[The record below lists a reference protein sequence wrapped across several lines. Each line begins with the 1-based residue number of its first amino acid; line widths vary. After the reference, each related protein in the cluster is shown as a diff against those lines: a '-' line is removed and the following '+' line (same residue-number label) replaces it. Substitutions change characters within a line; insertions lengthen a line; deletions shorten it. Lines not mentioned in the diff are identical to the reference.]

1 MNSQRTI
8 GKEATI
14 SGISLHLGSESCL
27 TFKPAPPDSGVVFV
41 RTDLPG
47 SPRISANIANAIGG
61 VVRRTSVGSQQV
73 IMHTI
78 EHVMAA
84 LAGLRIDNV
93 IIEANAPEPPAVD
106 GSALPFV
113 EVLKDAD
120 IVDQGVP
127 RQELKLNETFS
138 VSDRDR
144 ELIIIPNIGAAS
156 RAARS
161 KVTYAFKFN
170 SPVLLT
176 QLVSLEIN
184 EDSFASEI
192 APARTFCF
200 QHEVEALK
208 AQGLGKGGSSD
219 NVVVIDDAGIPDHP
233 PRLEDEM
240 ARHKILDLIGD
251 LYLLGSIP
259 AGHIMGIRSGH
270 DLNARL
276 IQKIA
281 ESHQKNRRMENTAT
295 IESLDVNEIKRILPH
310 RYPFLLVDRVI
321 ELKEDK
327 MAVGIKNVSINEEFF
342 QGHFPQR
349 PIMPGMLQVEALAQL
364 AGILLSWN
372 RKDDGS
378 IGLFR
383 TVEKVKFRRPV
394 VPGDQLR
401 LEVHV
406 LRKRSKV
413 AKFSGQAFVGAE
425 MATEAEFTIAL

>member
-8 GKEATI
+8 GKDAKI

-27 TFKPAPPDSGVVFV
+27 TFKPAPPDSGVVFA

-47 SPRISANIANAIGG
+47 SPRIKADIASAIGG
-61 VVRRTSVGSQQV
+61 VVRRTSVGSQEV

-78 EHVMAA
+78 EHVMAT
-84 LAGLRIDNV
+84 LAGLQIDNV
-93 IIEANAPEPPAVD
+93 IIEANAPEPPAMD

-113 EVLKDAD
+113 EILKDAG
-120 IVDQGVP
+120 IVDQNVP
-127 RQELKLNETFS
+127 R
-138 VSDRDR
+138 R
-144 ELIIIPNIGAAS
+144 ELQLTEALSVRSEDKELVIIPDGSCRIN
-156 RAARS
+156 
-161 KVTYAFKFN
+161 YAFKLD
-170 SPVLLT
+170 SPVSLT

-219 NVVVIDDAGIPDHP
+219 NVVVIDSDGVPDHP

-240 ARHKILDLIGD
+240 ARHKILDIIGD

-259 AGHIMGIRSGH
+259 NGRIIGIRSGH

-276 IQKIA
+276 IRKIA
-281 ESHQKNRRMENTAT
+281 QSHQKNLRISNVAAMEP
-295 IESLDVNEIKRILPH
+295 LGVNEIKRILPH

-321 ELKEDK
+321 QWEEGK
-327 MAVGIKNVSINEEFF
+327 MAVGIKNVTVNEEFF
-342 QGHFPQR
+342 QGHFPQQ

-364 AGILLSWN
+364 AGILLFRN
-372 RKDDGS
+372 RKHNHLL
-378 IGLFR
+378 GLFR
-383 TVEKVKFRRPV
+383 TVEKVKFRRTV

-401 LEVHV
+401 LEVQV
-406 LRKRSKV
+406 LRKRSNI
-413 AKFSGQAFVGAE
+413 AKFSGRAFVEAE
-425 MATEAEFTIAL
+425 VATEAEFTIAL

>member
-8 GKEATI
+8 GRDAKI
-14 SGISLHLGSESCL
+14 SGISLHLGMESCL
-27 TFKPAPPDSGVVFV
+27 TFKPAAPDSGVVFE

-47 SPRISANIANAIGG
+47 SPRIKADIASAIGG
-61 VVRRTSVGSQQV
+61 VARRTSVGSQEV

-78 EHVMAA
+78 EHVMAT
-84 LAGLRIDNV
+84 LAGLQIDNV
-93 IIEANAPEPPAVD
+93 IIEGNAPEPPAMD

-113 EVLKDAD
+113 EILKDAG
-120 IVDQGVP
+120 IVDQNVP
-127 RQELKLNETFS
+127 R
-138 VSDRDR
+138 R
-144 ELIIIPNIGAAS
+144 ELQLTEPLSVRSEDKELVIIPDGSCRVN
-156 RAARS
+156 
-161 KVTYAFKFN
+161 YAFKLD

-219 NVVVIDDAGIPDHP
+219 NVVVIDNDGIPDHP

-259 AGHIMGIRSGH
+259 NSRIIGIKSGH
-270 DLNARL
+270 DLNVRL
-276 IQKIA
+276 IRKIA
-281 ESHQKNRRMENTAT
+281 ESHQKNLRISNTAT
-295 IESLDVNEIKRILPH
+295 MEPLGVNEIERILPH

-321 ELKEDK
+321 QWEEDK
-327 MAVGIKNVSINEEFF
+327 MAVGIKNVTANEEFF
-342 QGHFPQR
+342 QGHFPHQ

-364 AGILLSWN
+364 AGILLFRN
-372 RKDDGS
+372 RKHDDLL
-378 IGLFR
+378 GLFR
-383 TVEKVKFRRPV
+383 TVEKVKFRRTV

-401 LEVHV
+401 LEVQV
-406 LRKRSKV
+406 LRKRRNI
-413 AKFSGQAFVGAE
+413 AKFSGQAFVEAE
-425 MATEAEFTIAL
+425 VATEAEFTIAL

>member
-1 MNSQRTI
+1 MNFQRTI
-8 GKEATI
+8 GKDAKI

-27 TFKPAPPDSGVVFV
+27 TFKPAPPDSGVVFE

-47 SPRISANIANAIGG
+47 SPRIKADIASAIGG
-61 VVRRTSVGSQQV
+61 VVRRTSVGSQEV

-78 EHVMAA
+78 EHVMAT
-84 LAGLRIDNV
+84 LAGLQIDNV
-93 IIEANAPEPPAVD
+93 IIEANAPEPPAMD

-113 EVLKDAD
+113 EILKDAG
-120 IVDQGVP
+120 IVDQNVP
-127 RQELKLNETFS
+127 R
-138 VSDRDR
+138 R
-144 ELIIIPNIGAAS
+144 ELQLTEALSVRSEDKELVIIPDGSCGIN
-156 RAARS
+156 
-161 KVTYAFKFN
+161 YAFKLD
-170 SPVLLT
+170 SPVSLT

-219 NVVVIDDAGIPDHP
+219 NVVVIDSDGVPDHP

-240 ARHKILDLIGD
+240 ARHKILDIIGD

-259 AGHIMGIRSGH
+259 NGRIIGIRSGH

-276 IQKIA
+276 IRKIA
-281 ESHQKNRRMENTAT
+281 QSHQKNLRISNTAT
-295 IESLDVNEIKRILPH
+295 MEPLGANEIKRILPH

-321 ELKEDK
+321 QWEEGK
-327 MAVGIKNVSINEEFF
+327 MAVGIKNVTVNEEFF
-342 QGHFPQR
+342 QGHFPQQ

-364 AGILLSWN
+364 AGILLFRN
-372 RKDDGS
+372 RKHGDLL
-378 IGLFR
+378 GLFR
-383 TVEKVKFRRPV
+383 TVEKVKFRRTV

-401 LEVHV
+401 LEVQV
-406 LRKRSKV
+406 LRKRSNI
-413 AKFSGQAFVGAE
+413 AKFSGRAFVEAE
-425 MATEAEFTIAL
+425 VATEAEFTIAL

>member
-1 MNSQRTI
+1 
-8 GKEATI
+8 
-14 SGISLHLGSESCL
+14 
-27 TFKPAPPDSGVVFV
+27 
-41 RTDLPG
+41 
-47 SPRISANIANAIGG
+47 
-61 VVRRTSVGSQQV
+61 V
-73 IMHTI
+73 IVHTI

-93 IIEANAPEPPAVD
+93 IIETNAPEPPAVD

-113 EVLKDAD
+113 EILKDAG
-120 IVDQGVP
+120 IADQNASRREIQLAGP
-127 RQELKLNETFS
+127 LS
-138 VSDRDR
+138 VSDGDR
-144 ELIIIPNIGAAS
+144 ELIIIPDSSCRI
-156 RAARS
+156 
-161 KVTYAFKFN
+161 TYTFKFDN
-170 SPVLLT
+170 PILLT
-176 QLVSLEIN
+176 QLASLELT
-184 EDSFASEI
+184 EDSFAGEI

-219 NVVVIDDAGIPDHP
+219 NVVVIDSDGTPDHP

-259 AGHIMGIRSGH
+259 NGHMIGIRSGH

-281 ESHQKNRRMENTAT
+281 ESDQRDRRTNKVSA
-295 IESLDVNEIKRILPH
+295 IAPLGANEVRRILPH

-321 ELKEDK
+321 ELEEGK

-342 QGHFPQR
+342 QGHFPQQ

-364 AGILLSWN
+364 AGILLFRSKEN
-372 RKDDGS
+372 NDS
-378 IGLFR
+378 LSYFR
-383 TVEKVKFRRPV
+383 TIEKVKFRRQV

-401 LEVHV
+401 LEVQL
-406 LRKRSKV
+406 LRERARI
-413 AKFSGQAFVGAE
+413 AKFSGQAFVDAE
-425 MATEAEFTIAL
+425 IATEAEFTIAL